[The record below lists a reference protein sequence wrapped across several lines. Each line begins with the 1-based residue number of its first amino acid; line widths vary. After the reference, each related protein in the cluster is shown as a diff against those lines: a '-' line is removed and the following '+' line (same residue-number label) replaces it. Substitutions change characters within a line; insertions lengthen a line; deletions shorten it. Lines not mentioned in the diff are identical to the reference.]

1 MAYAWHMH
9 GYPCICMAHAW
20 IECIHMHHACTCMH
34 HASCTC
40 IMHMHASC
48 NMLTHVTCSHA
59 CNMHR
64 VQVFGF
70 VSICFVIQ
78 CRLGHLIDIICDQ
91 KFDDEQ
97 FMNIEGI
104 MLSRNGCQEYEPG
117 CCVFQDIPPHHIVI
131 QGKFLRVI
139 HAKMNDLKLSQHHAC
154 RLKVA
159 GTFAMP
165 KQRVW
170 RKVEGEI
177 ESGSSSS
184 TSEDIE
190 PDFDVAG
197 PPGVWDR
204 CWH

>member
-1 MAYAWHMH
+1 MH
-9 GYPCICMAHAW
+9 GYPCICMAHART
-20 IECIHMHHACTCMH
+20 ECIHMHASCMH
-34 HASCTC
+34 MYASCTC

-78 CRLGHLIDIICDQ
+78 CQRQRTQIDIICDQ